1 MHDKRIWRESIG
13 ATLADVA
20 KIVGVDPS
28 LISYWELGKR
38 NASPQLLA
46 AWKEA
51 LRELEAVA
59 LKRREEARHG

>member
-20 KIVGVDPS
+20 KIIGVDPS

-38 NASPQLLA
+38 NVSPQLLA
-46 AWKEA
+46 AWRDA